1 MKMSNTK
8 VDRRRK
14 IKKHTQWLKRP
25 KLVPQK
31 ILTKMLM
38 IQNLIFVILFLKIL
52 FQGYNFSPH
61 VPMDI
66 IKAFFSHFV
75 AENLKANKN

>member
-25 KLVPQK
+25 KLVPPKNFDQNVNDSK
-31 ILTKMLM
+31 SHICNSFFENIISG
-38 IQNLIFVILFLKIL
+38 IQL
-52 FQGYNFSPH
+52 
-61 VPMDI
+61 
-66 IKAFFSHFV
+66 
-75 AENLKANKN
+75 